1 MTRAVLRI
9 ANRVVKSVG
18 ILRPFNFV
26 FRKKVGGRWFR
37 IPVLGGVGIGHVQQY
52 EKWMIELLALLIPLR
67 EGTFVDIGANLGQT
81 LLKLKSVSPDARYL
95 GLEPNPVCVNYLRS
109 LIRSND
115 WDDVQVLPVGISN
128 VNRLAELEFYYD
140 NDTAPGASVISGFRP
155 GRRVHHRQYVT
166 LCTFEDVERTANVGT
181 TAVIKIDVEGAEL
194 EVLRSVE
201 SALRRD
207 RPFVL
212 LEILPTYGK
221 DEQRRIRQTEVEQ
234 MLGELGYSI
243 ARVTKGRGATFEGLE
258 LLERIGDHSDVDAC
272 DYVCFPGELRAGLAA
287 VGAFHG
293 RTPVSVAGGTP
304 S

>member
-26 FRKKVGGRWFR
+26 FPKKVGGRWFR

-181 TAVIKIDVEGAEL
+181 TAVIKIDVEGSEPAVLQGARRTL
-194 EVLRSVE
+194 ETRAPLLIIEFNNDGAFRPLLESFGYAFFRFDASRRRLLPLEATEPNPLNLIALSDRSRP
-201 SALRRD
+201 ALRKR
-207 RPFVL
+207 L
-212 LEILPTYGK
+212 
-221 DEQRRIRQTEVEQ
+221 
-234 MLGELGYSI
+234 
-243 ARVTKGRGATFEGLE
+243 
-258 LLERIGDHSDVDAC
+258 
-272 DYVCFPGELRAGLAA
+272 GLA
-287 VGAFHG
+287 
-293 RTPVSVAGGTP
+293 
-304 S
+304 